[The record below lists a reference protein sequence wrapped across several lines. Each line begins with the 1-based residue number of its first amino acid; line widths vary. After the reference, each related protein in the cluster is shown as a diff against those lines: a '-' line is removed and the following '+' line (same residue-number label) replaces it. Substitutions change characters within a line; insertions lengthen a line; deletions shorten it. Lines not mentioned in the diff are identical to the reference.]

1 METYQVVPDA
11 PESRFDPTPS
21 WQTTM
26 TQILW
31 GLALSTLTLEIP
43 LLQELLS
50 FLGLLLLYL
59 GFRAIRRENKWLF
72 RCYVFTAVRCIAL
85 VPIFALNATI
95 FQNQFYTSALG
106 YLTNLAS
113 MFLCWSLYS
122 PCGGD
127 CFSCERPPEWR
138 HPPEP
143 PVDWWCGM

>member
-1 METYQVVPDA
+1 MENFQVVPDA
-11 PESRFDPTPS
+11 PESRTEPTPN

-95 FQNQFYTSALG
+95 FQNQFYTSDLG

-113 MFLCWSLYS
+113 KI
-122 PCGGD
+122 G
-127 CFSCERPPEWR
+127 RA
-138 HPPEP
+138 H
-143 PVDWWCGM
+143 V